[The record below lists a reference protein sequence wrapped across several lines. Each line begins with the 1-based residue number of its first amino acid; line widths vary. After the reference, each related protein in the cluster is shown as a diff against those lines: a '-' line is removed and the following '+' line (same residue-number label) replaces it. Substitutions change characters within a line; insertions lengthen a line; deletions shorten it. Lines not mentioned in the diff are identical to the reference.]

1 MDDSWQAHI
10 ETIKQFYEVCLNQH
24 RPELLPELFT
34 QDVVFHPNEQRG
46 LDAFRVH
53 VAGLREAFPDQH
65 FTVEDLLVDD
75 SRAAARW
82 RMDATHLGPI
92 GGVAATGKRV
102 TQDAI
107 VIYRFEG
114 DKIAELWVQVD
125 QLGVLRQMGV
135 VPPAPRAGQ
144 AHPQARS

>member
-1 MDDSWQAHI
+1 MTEARQSHI
-10 ETIKQFYEVCLNQH
+10 DTIRRFYEVCLNHH

-34 QDVVFHPNEQRG
+34 RDVVNQPGERG
-46 LDAFRVH
+46 LEAFIAH
-53 VAGLREAFPDQH
+53 VAGLWEAFPDQH
-65 FTVEDLLVDD
+65 FTVEDVFADGD
-75 SRAAARW
+75 RAAARW

-102 TQDAI
+102 TQHAI

-125 QLGVLRQMGV
+125 QLGALRQMGV
-135 VPPAPRAGQ
+135 VPPTPHAG
-144 AHPQARS
+144 ATHPQVRS